1 MSNSEL
7 WVQCW
12 NINGTFQNINGF
24 TYNKLQD
31 PDFTAHA
38 KNAKILGLIETQHI
52 AEDIDKLQINDF
64 KCFQV
69 CRKKKKFGR
78 KHGGIAV
85 FVHNT
90 ILGGVKLVTTQG
102 SESIILK
109 LDKQF
114 FQLDNET
121 YLIFV
126 WTIKTLHHHRP
137 TCNFNPSQ
145 HLGKQNLK
153 PFFFFRL

>member
-1 MSNSEL
+1 MNNSEL

-12 NINGTFQNINGF
+12 NIYGAFQNINGF
-24 TYNKLQD
+24 TYNKLED
-31 PDFTAHA
+31 PDFIAHT
-38 KNAKILGLIETQHI
+38 KKAKILGLIETQHI

-90 ILGGVKLVTTQG
+90 ILRGVKQVTTQG
-102 SESIILK
+102 SESVILK
-109 LDKQF
+109 LDKVFSNSPTKPTSFLFTAPQLIVATASGQVWIP
-114 FQLDNET
+114 FQ
-121 YLIFV
+121 I
-126 WTIKTLHHHRP
+126 
-137 TCNFNPSQ
+137 
-145 HLGKQNLK
+145 
-153 PFFFFRL
+153 